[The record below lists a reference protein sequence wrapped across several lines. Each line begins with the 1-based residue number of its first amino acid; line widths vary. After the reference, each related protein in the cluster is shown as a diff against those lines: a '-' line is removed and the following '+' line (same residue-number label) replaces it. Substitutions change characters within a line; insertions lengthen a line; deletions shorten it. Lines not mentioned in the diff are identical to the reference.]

1 MPAHLRPSA
10 SIRGSAR
17 IGIAFHRRPSASIG
31 ASKHRAFTLVE
42 LLVVVAIIGL
52 TLALVTVNLFPDDQ
66 TQAKREAQRVAALLE
81 QARDDAWFGG
91 RPTLATFAEGSLSIA
106 RVNRR
111 RELEAIADR
120 TVAFS
125 PEVHV
130 LLVSLANAPAQADAA
145 LPFVPDGLGVPFRV
159 RVDAG
164 TARRYIEGDAA
175 GAIRVVERPGA

>member
-1 MPAHLRPSA
+1 MRPGPTSSTSLRRA
-10 SIRGSAR
+10 
-17 IGIAFHRRPSASIG
+17 SASIG
-31 ASKHRAFTLVE
+31 GFNQLAFTLVE

-52 TLALVTVNLFPDDQ
+52 TLAFVTVNLFPDDQ
-66 TQAKREAQRVAALLE
+66 AQAKREAERVAALLE

-91 RPTLATFAEGSLSIA
+91 RPTLATFADSNLSIA

-125 PEVHV
+125 PAVHV
-130 LLVSLANAPAQADAA
+130 ALISLANAPVKADAA
-145 LPFVPDGLGVPFRV
+145 LPFVPDGLGVPFLV
-159 RVDAG
+159 QVDAG